1 MGKTIKYTYEIEI
14 INLYGFVYIT
24 TNIIN
29 GKKYIGQKIFDNRW
43 KSYLGSGIHLKS
55 AIKKYG
61 KENFS
66 REIIAIA
73 YSKEE
78 LNKLE
83 IMFIKEHDAV
93 KSNDYYNISSGGGTN
108 AGLKM
113 SEETRKKM
121 SEANKG
127 QKCYMYGK
135 PKSEETRKK
144 LSLANKGKKL
154 SKETK
159 KKIGDAKRGEKNHNY
174 GKHLL
179 DETKLK
185 LSKVNKG
192 KKLSEETKGKMSE
205 SGKGKPKSEQHKQ
218 NISLALKGNK
228 SYMYGKHHSKETKDK
243 ISKSAIKLNN
253 EQIIEIRE
261 KYISGDYTYEQL
273 ANEYNV
279 GHTTIGRIIKFND
292 TYAK

>member
-154 SKETK
+154 S
-159 KKIGDAKRGEKNHNY
+159 
-174 GKHLL
+174 
-179 DETKLK
+179 
-185 LSKVNKG
+185 
-192 KKLSEETKGKMSE
+192 EETKGKMSE